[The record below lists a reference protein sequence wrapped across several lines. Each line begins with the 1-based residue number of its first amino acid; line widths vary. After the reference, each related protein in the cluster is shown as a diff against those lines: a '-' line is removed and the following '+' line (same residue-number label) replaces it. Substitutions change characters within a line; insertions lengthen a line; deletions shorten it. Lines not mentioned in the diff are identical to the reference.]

1 MRSKP
6 GASGGTLS
14 PAQGERARG
23 YARFRRFQEINRL
36 LADFTRNDR
45 RQIEDELA
53 RTRRQLAANS
63 ILHDREYAFCLYPAE
78 KLKRFMDHVCAA
90 IPG

>member
-1 MRSKP
+1 L
-6 GASGGTLS
+6 GGGPRS
-14 PAQGERARG
+14 PARESVAG

-45 RQIEDELA
+45 RRIEDELA
-53 RTRRQLAANS
+53 RTRRQLGANS

-90 IPG
+90 TLG